1 MLPVVPEVLIVGQQI
16 AVQLLS
22 FLVMEAIV
30 LLSLELR
37 ILRDPKNI
45 YFRAM
50 KVIDDITFDIV
61 IFVDPPLIL
70 GV

>member
-45 YFRAM
+45 YFRAV

-61 IFVDPPLIL
+61 IFVDPTLIL